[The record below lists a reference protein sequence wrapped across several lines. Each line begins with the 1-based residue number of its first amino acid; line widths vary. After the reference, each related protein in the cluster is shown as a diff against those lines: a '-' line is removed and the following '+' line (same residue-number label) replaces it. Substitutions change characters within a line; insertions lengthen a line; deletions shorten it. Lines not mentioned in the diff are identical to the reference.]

1 MVASQ
6 WKKKKLKIANVL
18 SKRYGKAVDLIPQV
32 MYPQGIQTPDY
43 LIDGERF
50 DLKSPTGN
58 GKNLLYSMVSKKS
71 KQSPNFIFDVTA
83 CPLSE
88 KEIERQMHGL
98 YNSRHTKF
106 IEKIVLVKYGKVQ
119 KVYSRH

>member
-43 LIDGERF
+43 LIDGKRF
-50 DLKSPTGN
+50 DLKSPTGR
-58 GKNLLYSMVSKKS
+58 GESLLYGLIAKKQ
-71 KQSPNFIFDVTA
+71 KQSHNFIVDVTK
-83 CPLSE
+83 CPLSIEELE
-88 KEIERQMHGL
+88 KQAEDLYRSPRVGFLERIV
-98 YNSRHTKF
+98 F
-106 IEKIVLVKYGKVQ
+106 IKDEKVVKVFDRK
-119 KVYSRH
+119 